1 MRSIPGQPPA
11 LEAVPPSSIES
22 MPFTSESWDVR
33 SSSTQNLSSNIV
45 AQSSSHKSVRVSNA
59 VPPLDLSGL
68 RSIITTQQIQPFR
81 KTKFDQ
87 IPWPPRIPRAPR
99 LLVQP
104 SPAGPT
110 PTIGASRGSE
120 SERHLKSSSLAPAS
134 VSSWSARKPTLANF
148 SDGQD
153 SARSKVALVVAQG
166 MEVQNAGSMPII
178 CSTVRSLGSRDHVCS
193 AMPSVPS
200 ASLAP
205 KFKTTSLFAIEVT
218 RLHFLEFMLCIIN
231 FEFI

>member
-1 MRSIPGQPPA
+1 MRSSPGQPPA
-11 LEAVPPSSIES
+11 LEAVPPPLIES
-22 MPFTSESWDVR
+22 IPPTSESWDGR
-33 SSSTQNLSSNIV
+33 SSGTHDLFSNSV
-45 AQSSSHKSVRVSNA
+45 AQSSSHKAVRVSNA

-68 RSIITTQQIQPFR
+68 RSIMTTQQIQPFR
-81 KTKFDQ
+81 KTNFDQ

-120 SERHLKSSSLAPAS
+120 SERHAKSNSLAPAS
-134 VSSWSARKPTLANF
+134 VSSWSARKSTLANF

-166 MEVQNAGSMPII
+166 MEVQNAGSIPTI
-178 CSTVRSLGSRDHVCS
+178 CSRSLGSRDDLCS
-193 AMPSVPS
+193 AVPSVPS
-200 ASLAP
+200 AGVAP
-205 KFKTTSLFAIEVT
+205 RFKTTSLFAIEVT
-218 RLHFLEFMLCIIN
+218 CLHFLELLWCIIY